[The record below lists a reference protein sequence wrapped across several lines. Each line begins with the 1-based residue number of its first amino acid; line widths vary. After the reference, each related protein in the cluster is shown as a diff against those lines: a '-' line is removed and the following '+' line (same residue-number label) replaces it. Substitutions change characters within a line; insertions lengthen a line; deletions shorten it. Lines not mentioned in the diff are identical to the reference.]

1 MNLIVLGPQGSGKG
15 TQAKLL
21 AEKYNLD
28 HFDTGKALRQVSL
41 LDTPL
46 GKEVYDIVIVKKEL
60 VPSRILKE
68 VLQFR
73 LNDLPREQGIV
84 FDGIPRNL
92 EQALYFREALREF
105 GRKIDKV
112 IFVDISREESIERIS
127 RRFACEDCK
136 EAVALKERE
145 APICPKCSGKL
156 TQRADD
162 TRTGVEKRL
171 QVFRGET
178 LPVIEFFE
186 KEGLVL
192 KINGEQKVEKVFA
205 EILEKITL

>member
-1 MNLIVLGPQGSGKG
+1 MNLIILGPQGSGKG

-28 HFDTGKALRQVSL
+28 HFDTGKALRQVSM
-41 LDTPL
+41 LDTSL
-46 GKEVYDIVIVKKEL
+46 GKEVYEIVIVKKEL

-73 LNDLPREQGIV
+73 LNDLSREQGIV

-105 GRKIDKV
+105 GRKIDKI
-112 IFVDISREESIERIS
+112 IFVDISKEESINRIS
-127 RRFACEDCK
+127 KRFACDDCK
-136 EAVALKERE
+136 EAVALEKDA

-156 TQRADD
+156 SQRADD
-162 TRTGVEKRL
+162 TKEGVEKRL
-171 QVFRGET
+171 QVFRSET
-178 LPVIEFFE
+178 LPVVEFFE

-192 KINGEQKVEKVFA
+192 KINGEQEAQEVFA
-205 EILEKITL
+205 EILNKLEK